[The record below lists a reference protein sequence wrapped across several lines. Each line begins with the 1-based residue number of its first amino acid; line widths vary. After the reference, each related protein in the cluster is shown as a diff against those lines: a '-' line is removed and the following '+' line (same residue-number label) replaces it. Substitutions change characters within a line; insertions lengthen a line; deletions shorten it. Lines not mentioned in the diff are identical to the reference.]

1 MSNNTAPGIRTF
13 CIDYGKCFLLY
24 YPYQNA
30 PYIKL
35 KSFFFNLSRI
45 HLTQT
50 TTETKQPVLKMSVR
64 SNNQFARNK
73 YSSEKTVKK
82 FCGVCHKAGL
92 SERDYTSHY
101 TKSTPGPQGIV
112 ICPTILNNE
121 CSFCFQLGHFKSACP
136 AIAAKEKHF
145 KKIAYEERRSTTTAA
160 TTNTV
165 KKSSAINRYD
175 ALRDDSDEEI
185 APVCGKRKNTTADA
199 TIVGPKPVDVKPMD
213 TTKPSFA
220 AMLAREAPKPVVVE
234 EPIETHFT
242 VMRTNSF
249 AVATPLTVSIRNN
262 SSWVDMSDDEEW

>member
-1 MSNNTAPGIRTF
+1 M
-13 CIDYGKCFLLY
+13 
-24 YPYQNA
+24 
-30 PYIKL
+30 
-35 KSFFFNLSRI
+35 KSFFLNLSRI

-112 ICPTILNNE
+112 ICLTILNNE

-136 AIAAKEKHF
+136 AIAAKEKHL
-145 KKIAYEERRSTTTAA
+145 KKLASEERRSTTAAATTAA
-160 TTNTV
+160 TTV

-185 APVCGKRKNTTADA
+185 APVCGKRKNTVADA
-199 TIVGPKPVDVKPMD
+199 IIVGPKPVDVKPMD

-249 AVATPLTVSIRNN
+249 AVATPLTVSRRNN
-262 SSWVDMSDDEEW
+262 SSWLDMSDDEEEW